1 MKMQN
6 YYTVQIDAA
15 VKTQWGECTC
25 ITIQIKKNTH
35 YVSSKA
41 VGIRKLVRIK
51 KIFFMIF

>member
-25 ITIQIKKNTH
+25 IIIQIKKNTH